1 MTDITNKGE
10 LRLCPEGQRLYD
22 EHCRVYDDKSKTD
35 DEMLIAWDAY
45 YLHVMQCENCGYF

>member
-1 MTDITNKGE
+1 MTDIASKGE

-22 EHCRVYDDKSKTD
+22 EHCRVYDDKRKTD

-45 YLHVMQCENCGYF
+45 YNHVMECENCGYF